1 MSGLRLAMIAAMSRN
16 RVIGR
21 DNELPWHIS
30 ADLKHFKRT
39 TLGKPVVMGRK
50 TYESI
55 GRPLPG
61 RTNIVVT
68 RQQGYQPEG
77 VRVATSTEAA
87 LALAEEVATADGAA
101 EVMVIGGE
109 QLYRSLL
116 PHADHLYLTEVDA
129 DVEGDAYFPELAPC
143 WRPVSEESGEEAGWR
158 FRFVEYERQD

>member
-1 MSGLRLAMIAAMSRN
+1 MTCLAMIAALSRN

-30 ADLKHFKRT
+30 ADLKHFKAT

-50 TYESI
+50 TYDSI

-68 RQQGYQPEG
+68 RQSDWQADG
-77 VRVATSTEAA
+77 VRVARSTEQA
-87 LALAEEVATADGAA
+87 LALAAEVAANDGVE

-116 PHADHLYLTEVDA
+116 PHAQRLYLTEVAA
-129 DVEGDAYFPELAPC
+129 DIEGDAYFPELDAGWHKTEQVP
-143 WRPVSEESGEEAGWR
+143 GEEGEWKYSLNI
-158 FRFVEYERQD
+158 YERRS